1 MLSPRCLNAC
11 SGVLL
16 PGPVVW
22 KPEVAVRVLAP
33 SAGLDRQLLEAVR
46 RQAHLSRGLPRETR
60 RRRLVAWLQ
69 RRGHT
74 WGTVSALIQELHI

>member
-1 MLSPRCLNAC
+1 MRCLNAW
-11 SGVLL
+11 SGVSL
-16 PGPVVW
+16 PGPEVREPDVV
-22 KPEVAVRVLAP
+22 VRLLAP

-74 WGTVSALIQELHI
+74 WGTVSALIQELHM

>member
-1 MLSPRCLNAC
+1 MLSPRRLLAC

-16 PGPVVW
+16 PEPVVW
-22 KPEVAVRVLAP
+22 EPEAAVRLRAP
-33 SAGLDRQLLEAVR
+33 RAGLDRQLLEAVR

-74 WGTVSALIQELHI
+74 WGTVSALIQELHM